1 MMNAGRSVW
10 CNTSFCYPL
19 IAAHPRQIAGPDFDD
34 DFEIYIIRQRWMD
47 TLPIILIAVNFDKM
61 LWHSML
67 CRKNRTIRFN
77 IPHCHPC
84 LYVFFWWKLWQK
96 ISTSKL
102 AGFETL
108 HSIKQL
114 PWTWQSTG
122 RSWFAYSYVCSGYTR
137 PLLSHVNIHKRPS
150 HCKKIFWY
158 LALYWVLVFC
168 LPIDVFKCVALFC
181 SILHYIVI
189 AGRRHSVTG
198 SCLSQGHCAQQ
209 ASALWMI
216 IKRNTASKI
225 VISSM

>member
-1 MMNAGRSVW
+1 MEK
-10 CNTSFCYPL
+10 
-19 IAAHPRQIAGPDFDD
+19 IAQLDLTFHIAILVSTFFLGENFGKRFQPQNWPDLKHP
-34 DFEIYIIRQRWMD
+34 
-47 TLPIILIAVNFDKM
+47 
-61 LWHSML
+61 
-67 CRKNRTIRFN
+67 
-77 IPHCHPC
+77 
-84 LYVFFWWKLWQK
+84 
-96 ISTSKL
+96 
-102 AGFETL
+102 

-122 RSWFAYSYVCSGYTR
+122 GRWFAYSYVCSGYTR

-209 ASALWMI
+209 ASALWAI